1 MSVLDGSIGILPL
14 RVLVEIEDWTRAR
27 HGLDEAGPGTWV
39 DGDDSA
45 R

>member
-1 MSVLDGSIGILPL
+1 MPPL

-27 HGLDEAGPGTWV
+27 RVLDEPGPGTWV

-45 R
+45 